1 MREKIGHYT
10 IVSELG
16 RGGMGI
22 VYKAHEES
30 LNRFVAIKVLTE
42 KLTED
47 DTFLQRFVRE
57 AKAAAGVSH
66 PNIVQIFFIGE
77 DTEGHP
83 YFVMEYVTGRSL
95 SQMVRSEGR
104 IGNPR
109 AAQLILQA
117 AHGLAAA
124 HDKGIVHRD
133 IKPANLMLD
142 ERGMVK
148 IADFGL
154 ALPADA
160 ESRLTATGMM
170 VGTPGYLAPEQ
181 CRGEKIDHRTDIYAL
196 GVTFYELLAGAPPFR
211 GESPLALL
219 RQILDEQPP
228 DIGSLNP
235 SVDAETRRIL
245 GKMIEKDREKRYQ
258 SCHEIVADL
267 EEYLA
272 QQGVR
277 SVTAGLSTRTPTASE
292 LAAAA
297 LAQDAATQAVS
308 SMKTAQSLAPSNA
321 PTEVVPSAEPKT
333 QPDLPYVAPAT
344 APPSAAPPV
353 PPAGTHMPVAAMAPP
368 PRSSSRGLIIAIV
381 LVLLIGSG
389 LAVAYVG
396 LKFFHDRKAASGQ
409 MAALQSAPAVAS
421 TAASATGTNTA
432 NAMTGTTPPGVLLNQ
447 GVSTPT
453 IEGSGGVPPA
463 SSQSAAPAGAV
474 AAGTMPARG
483 NGSAQNAAQGS
494 TAAPNSGSGRPQSA
508 GIQSPGRQPGA
519 EIHDPAAGR
528 SSRAA
533 SGVAVAVTGDQALV
547 GPVSSVLTSELE
559 AAGVQAI
566 DTQTLPSTEDL
577 VRRGD
582 VSAARLIDR
591 LRGEGVAML
600 LLARVDPTGQRELNY
615 LGRSDTA
622 YSARITL
629 TTYDLSTGRPV
640 GSSRSATIEYTSRT
654 AERESEKVLGPLARS
669 VAQGLE
675 KR

>member
-77 DTEGHP
+77 DEGHP

-245 GKMIEKDREKRYQ
+245 GKMIEKDREQRYQ
-258 SCHEIVADL
+258 SCHDIVADL

-272 QQGVR
+272 QHGVR

-297 LAQDAATQAVS
+297 AAQDAATQAVS
-308 SMKTAQSLAPSNA
+308 DMKTAQTLAPSNA
-321 PTEVVPSAEPKT
+321 PTEVVPSVEPKT
-333 QPDLPYVAPAT
+333 QPDLPYVAPPT
-344 APPSAAPPV
+344 APPTARPSAAPAA
-353 PPAGTHMPVAAMAPP
+353 PAGTYMPVVAMAPP
-368 PRSSSRGLIIAIV
+368 PRSSSRALIIAIV
-381 LVLLIGSG
+381 LVLLIGAS
-389 LAVAYVG
+389 LAAAYVG
-396 LKFFHDRKAASGQ
+396 LKFFRDRKAASGQ
-409 MAALQSAPAVAS
+409 IAALQSTPAPA
-421 TAASATGTNTA
+421 AARAAATGANTA
-432 NAMTGTTPPGVLLNQ
+432 NMTGTTPPGVLLNN
-447 GVSTPT
+447 GVANP

-463 SSQSAAPAGAV
+463 SSQASATHGGLV
-474 AAGTMPARG
+474 AASTPTRG
-483 NGSAQNAAQGS
+483 NGGAQNTANGS
-494 TAAPNSGSGRPQSA
+494 LAAPNSGGGRPQGS
-508 GIQSPGRQPGA
+508 GIQSPDRQQGVDV
-519 EIHDPAAGR
+519 HDPAAGR
-528 SSRAA
+528 GSRA

-566 DTQTLPSTEDL
+566 DAQTLPATEDL

-600 LLARVDPTGQRELNY
+600 LLARVEPIGQRELYY

-669 VAQGLE
+669 VSQGLE
-675 KR
+675 KK